1 MESEQGG
8 NSPLHG
14 GKGYPALLVASAPHF
29 TATVFYGGRT
39 QVSGTY
45 WHDAR
50 CLDQTPPFL
59 QEVIREAESCGQ
71 LASVYRP
78 VGAGG

>member
-29 TATVFYGGRT
+29 TATVFYGGEDPGIRNLL
-39 QVSGTY
+39 
-45 WHDAR
+45 AR
-50 CLDQTPPFL
+50 CQMP
-59 QEVIREAESCGQ
+59 
-71 LASVYRP
+71 
-78 VGAGG
+78 